1 MEGLEKERSIR
12 SFRPFA
18 WPSHPKTEAPTLLW
32 KLKDCFSTNETTAPP
47 HTDTENSYMESR
59 KAVLELKDVP
69 PPPPPPHHTSISQSS
84 QPSQPFSLAPLPL
97 PPACLPPP
105 QLTQDSHQQKPPPK
119 HQQEGPSPKV
129 SNCTHCDYCS
139 TDVYGLLGGGG
150 VAGSSSSIAGVVS
163 LYTSPGSLGAP
174 VSTCTISRCG
184 PCSLASSSAHRYK
197 PNLSHRSGGD
207 APNPLLSLGY
217 KPQLPSSV
225 ATSQPLSSHPYLPCC
240 SGLLHTHPSVQHPYS
255 QSSLFP
261 SSAPP
266 AFSLPCF
273 SSQPAP
279 LNDSCLASSGYY
291 TCGVDCSTAAR
302 RSQRS
307 TFGDHPTTTT
317 ITTTTTSAQFCSN
330 PVHLNV
336 ERTVFVKGAHYCKE
350 CLLKPVN
357 GLTSESD
364 NVWPSVPL
372 PQTTPL
378 PIPICNGCGTSSD
391 GMVLMPSTNLG
402 NTGQKYGSPEN
413 SGPENIPPVGVFW
426 DIENCSV
433 PSGRSAGAVVQRIRS
448 RFFQGHREAEFICVC
463 DISKES
469 KAVIQ
474 ELNNCQV
481 TVAHIN
487 ATAKNAADDKLRQSL
502 RRFAETHTAPATVVL
517 VSSDVNFASEL
528 SDLRHRHGFQVIL
541 VHGNHTSPALL
552 QHAHRHVAFQD
563 ITADLPPRMLVKSQ
577 PSFNLYVHNL
587 PVNCDKSLR
596 NSVKLRLRRLSD
608 NCGGKVLS
616 ISHGTAVLR
625 FGSREAAVRARKR
638 MENEDVFGHRIS
650 LSFSP
655 RPRDDA
661 SPEPEHQSQSHNLLQ
676 ALPQPFQTQDS
687 VFAPPPSISS
697 FSFLP
702 LEKTRSPRR
711 PRRATRPCHTPG
723 PLPER
728 PYSPRRGCSGPPGG
742 PPAKPHQELCSLDG
756 KPRIDFHHLDKGRAA
771 SSPPHSNC
779 ETGTSEQLS
788 KPVLAGESMYKRRRE
803 GSNPR
808 SVTESPVEQGDRS
821 SGEFQISTPSAFS
834 KLNLHRS
841 FSPLVLSQGSWS
853 SRSASPCLSSRSSPL
868 LAAPRSPCPEGPFD
882 LFSERAEVQ
891 VANLDYRMSRKDLQ
905 KTLHDTFSRYG
916 RVQAVELSPHTDYQL
931 KAIVQM
937 LSLQQA
943 IRAIS
948 GLHRYKIGGKRIRV
962 SLITSG
968 SSKSLAMLSTE
979 IISILQ
985 DAPANC
991 LPLFKFT
998 EIYEKKYSHKF
1009 VVGDLYRLPEVV
1021 AVREQGGSRLVCL
1034 LSSSQIRQ
1042 SPLGSSQ
1049 SQEGSSSASG
1059 SPVVFEELEYHEPV
1073 CRQHYTQQN
1082 FSEADFD
1089 PDSYKIPFVVMS
1101 LSTLASEVHSLLQ
1114 SHEGTLPLLSFPDCY
1129 AAKFSPLQLGNET
1142 LEGGVP
1148 LEHLIT
1154 CVPSIT
1160 IVTAQNGFKVIK
1172 WIHNKPPAPN
1182 SEPWI
1187 QRCKSPVGN
1196 PQLIQFSREI
1206 IDLLKSQPSCIMP
1219 ISKFIPSYHHH
1230 FAKQCR
1236 VSDYGYSKLLELLE
1250 AVPHVLQILGMGTK
1264 RLLTLTHRAQ
1274 VKRFTQDLLK
1284 LLKFQASKQV
1294 AIRDFMQAYHWC
1306 FSRDWRVIDY
1316 GVCDLMDLLAE
1327 IPDTTITIMHQDTDT
1342 VICVPKRERTAE
1354 EIERTKQFGKE
1365 VVDLLRHQP
1374 HCRMSFSKFIPTYHH
1389 HFGRQCKLSYYGFTK
1404 LMELFEAIPDV
1415 LMVLECGEEKLLTLT
1430 EVERIKAL
1438 AAQLVKLLRA
1448 QKNSS
1453 LPVSQLLTEYS
1464 KTFGYGLRLQDYDAS
1479 SLPALLTKLR
1489 HVVKVVDG
1497 SEGREVQLI
1506 NRKSLR
1512 SLTSQLLALLMSQE
1526 EEHVIKGL
1534 KVEELSQHYQSVHG
1548 ASLNPCEY
1556 GFLSLSELLKSLPY
1570 LVELYH
1576 EEIDENS
1583 NTGSTASGQGEGWV
1597 RLTRLYQFARNVRA
1611 LLHTYHYNQ
1620 IFLTEFPGAYNKFTG
1635 YSLEP
1640 RSYGYASTD
1649 ELLSAIPQVVWIK
1662 GHGHKRI
1669 IVLKNDMKA
1678 KASLSIP
1685 NSPQPE
1691 ENTESPRDSPVSNA
1705 TSGARSPSNTGDDV
1719 ATESELLCLTSPV
1732 DLLCG
1737 PVPSCLPSPQL
1748 HPDPVILQ
1756 QMDLIHFEEKA
1767 PPPAESDEPDVAAAA
1782 VTGSIFTPTEQPGST
1797 DNSAGTKHPQAP
1809 DMKKIPSSVDSPSR
1823 RGTRSKIRL
1832 AANFSGL

>member
-1 MEGLEKERSIR
+1 M
-12 SFRPFA
+12 
-18 WPSHPKTEAPTLLW
+18 
-32 KLKDCFSTNETTAPP
+32 
-47 HTDTENSYMESR
+47 
-59 KAVLELKDVP
+59 
-69 PPPPPPHHTSISQSS
+69 
-84 QPSQPFSLAPLPL
+84 
-97 PPACLPPP
+97 
-105 QLTQDSHQQKPPPK
+105 
-119 HQQEGPSPKV
+119 
-129 SNCTHCDYCS
+129 
-139 TDVYGLLGGGG
+139 
-150 VAGSSSSIAGVVS
+150 
-163 LYTSPGSLGAP
+163 
-174 VSTCTISRCG
+174 
-184 PCSLASSSAHRYK
+184 
-197 PNLSHRSGGD
+197 
-207 APNPLLSLGY
+207 
-217 KPQLPSSV
+217 
-225 ATSQPLSSHPYLPCC
+225 
-240 SGLLHTHPSVQHPYS
+240 
-255 QSSLFP
+255 
-261 SSAPP
+261 
-266 AFSLPCF
+266 
-273 SSQPAP
+273 
-279 LNDSCLASSGYY
+279 
-291 TCGVDCSTAAR
+291 
-302 RSQRS
+302 
-307 TFGDHPTTTT
+307 
-317 ITTTTTSAQFCSN
+317 
-330 PVHLNV
+330 HLNV
-336 ERTVFVKGAHYCKE
+336 ERTVCVKGAHYCQQ
-350 CLLKPVN
+350 CLLKPTN

-364 NVWPSVPL
+364 KVWPSVPT
-372 PQTTPL
+372 PQTA
-378 PIPICNGCGTSSD
+378 PIPVPICNGCGTSSD
-391 GMVLMPSTNLG
+391 SMMLMPSTSLG
-402 NTGQKYGSPEN
+402 KTGHKYGSPET

-541 VHGNHTSPALL
+541 VHGNHTSSALL
-552 QHAHRHVAFQD
+552 QHANRHVAFQE
-563 ITADLPPRMLVKSQ
+563 ITADLPPRMLVKAQ
-577 PSFNLYVHNL
+577 PSFNLLYVHNL

-596 NSVKLRLRRLSD
+596 NAVKLRLRRLSD
-608 NCGGKVLS
+608 NCGGKVLGMAQ
-616 ISHGTAVLR
+616 GTAVLR
-625 FGSREAAVRARKR
+625 FGSVEAAARARKR

-661 SPEPEHQSQSHNLLQ
+661 SPDPELQSQPHH
-676 ALPQPFQTQDS
+676 LPQTLSQSYQIQDS

-702 LEKTRSPRR
+702 LEKPRSPRR
-711 PRRATRPCHTPG
+711 PRRATRPCYTPG
-723 PLPER
+723 PVPER

-742 PPAKPHQELCSLDG
+742 VPAKPHQEVGSMEG
-756 KPRIDFHHLDKGRAA
+756 KPRMGFNHLEKGRAA
-771 SSPPHSNC
+771 SSSPNSNG
-779 ETGTSEQLS
+779 ETGAVEQLS
-788 KPVLAGESMYKRRRE
+788 KSGLTGESMYRRRRE

-808 SVTESPVEQGDRS
+808 SMTESPIEQGDKT

-841 FSPLVLSQGSWS
+841 FSPLVMSQGSWS

-868 LAAPRSPCPEGPFD
+868 LATSRSPCPEAPPEP
-882 LFSERAEVQ
+882 FSEGAEVQ

-905 KTLHDTFSRYG
+905 QTLHDTFSRYG
-916 RVQAVELSPHTDYQL
+916 RVKAVELSPHTDYQL
-931 KAIVQM
+931 KATIQM

-943 IRAIS
+943 ISAVS
-948 GLHRYKIGGKRIRV
+948 GLHRYKIGGKRIQV
-962 SLITSG
+962 SLITG
-968 SSKSLAMLSTE
+968 GNNKSLALLSTE
-979 IISILQ
+979 IICILQ

-998 EIYEKKYSHKF
+998 EIYEKKYSRKL

-1034 LSSSQIRQ
+1034 LPSSQIRQ

-1073 CRQHYTQQN
+1073 CRQHYAQQD

-1160 IVTAQNGFKVIK
+1160 VVTAQNGFKVIK

-1236 VSDYGYSKLLELLE
+1236 VSDYGFSKLLELLE

-1294 AIRDFMQAYHWC
+1294 AIKDFMQAYHWC

-1316 GVCDLMDLLAE
+1316 GICDLMDLLTE
-1327 IPDTTITIMHQDTDT
+1327 IPDTTITITHQSTDT
-1342 VICVPKRERTAE
+1342 VISVPKRERTPE
-1354 EIERTKQFGKE
+1354 EVERTKQFGKE

-1374 HCRMSFSKFIPTYHH
+1374 HCRMPFSKFIPTYHH

-1404 LMELFEAIPDV
+1404 LIELFEAIPDV
-1415 LMVLECGEEKLLTLT
+1415 LMVLECGEEKVLTLT

-1479 SLPALLTKLR
+1479 SLPALLTKLC

-1526 EEHVIKGL
+1526 EEQVIRGL
-1534 KVEELSQHYQSVHG
+1534 KVEELSQFYLSVHG
-1548 ASLNPCEY
+1548 ALLNPCEY

-1576 EEIDENS
+1576 EESDDHSKAGNA
-1583 NTGSTASGQGEGWV
+1583 ASGQTEEWV

-1620 IFLTEFPGAYNKFTG
+1620 IFLTEFQGAYNKFTG
-1635 YSLEP
+1635 CSLES
-1640 RSYGYASTD
+1640 RSYGYTNTD

-1678 KASLSIP
+1678 KANCSVPS
-1685 NSPQPE
+1685 SPLPG
-1691 ENTESPRDSPVSNA
+1691 ENTESPRDSPISIA
-1705 TSGARSPSNTGDDV
+1705 TSGTQSPD
-1719 ATESELLCLTSPV
+1719 SELLSLASPV

-1748 HPDPVILQ
+1748 HPDPVVLQ
-1756 QMDLIHFEEKA
+1756 QADLIRFEKTPQ
-1767 PPPAESDEPDVAAAA
+1767 PPTESDELEVAAA
-1782 VTGSIFTPTEQPGST
+1782 GSTSDPQEQPGST
-1797 DNSAGTKHPQAP
+1797 DDSDVPGPPPPPDTKTPL
-1809 DMKKIPSSVDSPSR
+1809 STDSPGRRNARSR
-1823 RGTRSKIRL
+1823 IRL
-1832 AANFSGL
+1832 AANFSFNAGL

>member
-1 MEGLEKERSIR
+1 MMEGLGKERSIC
-12 SFRPFA
+12 SASPFP
-18 WPSHPKTEAPTLLW
+18 WLSHPKTEASTLLW
-32 KLKDCFSTNETTAPP
+32 KLKDCFSTTETTTP
-47 HTDTENSYMESR
+47 HPTDKENSYMESR
-59 KAVLELKDVP
+59 KPVLELKDVP
-69 PPPPPPHHTSISQSS
+69 PPPPHHTSSSQSS
-84 QPSQPFSLAPLPL
+84 QPFSMAPLPL
-97 PPACLPPP
+97 PHPCLPPPP
-105 QLTQDSHQQKPPPK
+105 QLTQGSHQQQSQQQ
-119 HQQEGPSPKV
+119 QQEGASPKPM
-129 SNCTHCDYCS
+129 S
-139 TDVYGLLGGGG
+139 
-150 VAGSSSSIAGVVS
+150 
-163 LYTSPGSLGAP
+163 
-174 VSTCTISRCG
+174 
-184 PCSLASSSAHRYK
+184 SLAS
-197 PNLSHRSGGD
+197 
-207 APNPLLSLGY
+207 
-217 KPQLPSSV
+217 
-225 ATSQPLSSHPYLPCC
+225 
-240 SGLLHTHPSVQHPYS
+240 
-255 QSSLFP
+255 
-261 SSAPP
+261 
-266 AFSLPCF
+266 
-273 SSQPAP
+273 
-279 LNDSCLASSGYY
+279 
-291 TCGVDCSTAAR
+291 
-302 RSQRS
+302 
-307 TFGDHPTTTT
+307 
-317 ITTTTTSAQFCSN
+317 
-330 PVHLNV
+330 
-336 ERTVFVKGAHYCKE
+336 
-350 CLLKPVN
+350 
-357 GLTSESD
+357 ESD
-364 NVWPSVPL
+364 KVWPNVPP
-372 PQTTPL
+372 PQTAPI

-391 GMVLMPSTNLG
+391 GMMLMPSTSLG
-402 NTGQKYGSPEN
+402 KIGQKYGSPEN

-541 VHGNHTSPALL
+541 VHGNHTSSALL
-552 QHAHRHVAFQD
+552 QHAHRHVAFQE
-563 ITADLPPRMLVKSQ
+563 ITADLPPRMLVKAQ
-577 PSFNLYVHNL
+577 PSFNLLYVHNL
-587 PVNCDKSLR
+587 PVNCDKSQR
-596 NSVKLRLRRLSD
+596 NAVKLRLRRLSD
-608 NCGGKVLS
+608 NCGGKVLGMS
-616 ISHGTAVLR
+616 QGTAVLR
-625 FGSREAAVRARKR
+625 FGSPEAAARARKR
-638 MENEDVFGHRIS
+638 MENEDVYGHRIS

-661 SPEPEHQSQSHNLLQ
+661 SLEPEIQSQPHHLPQ
-676 ALPQPFQTQDS
+676 TLPQPYQTQDS
-687 VFAPPPSISS
+687 MFAPPPSISS

-702 LEKTRSPRR
+702 LEKPRSPRR

-723 PLPER
+723 PVPER

-742 PPAKPHQELCSLDG
+742 APAKPRQELVSLEG
-756 KPRIDFHHLDKGRAA
+756 KSRMSFHQLEKGRAA
-771 SSPPHSNC
+771 SSSPHSNG
-779 ETGTSEQLS
+779 ETVAPDQLS
-788 KPVLAGESMYKRRRE
+788 KPGLTGEAMYRRRRE

-853 SRSASPCLSSRSSPL
+853 SRSASPCLSSRSSPT
-868 LAAPRSPCPEGPFD
+868 LAAPRSPCPEGPPEP
-882 LFSERAEVQ
+882 FSEGAEVQ
-891 VANLDYRMSRKDLQ
+891 VGNLDYRMSRKDLQ
-905 KTLHDTFSRYG
+905 QILHDSFSRYG
-916 RVQAVELSPHTDYQL
+916 RVKAVELSPHTDYQL
-931 KAIVQM
+931 KATVQM
-937 LSLQQA
+937 LSLQHA
-943 IRAIS
+943 ISAVS
-948 GLHRYKIGGKRIRV
+948 GLHRYKIGSKRIQV
-962 SLITSG
+962 SLITGG

-979 IISILQ
+979 IITILQ

-998 EIYEKKYSHKF
+998 EIYEKKYCRKMMI
-1009 VVGDLYRLPEVV
+1009 GDLYRLPEVV

-1034 LSSSQIRQ
+1034 LPSSQIRQ

-1073 CRQHYTQQN
+1073 CRQHYAQQD

-1182 SEPWI
+1182 QTEPWI

-1294 AIRDFMQAYHWC
+1294 AIKDFMQAYHWC

-1316 GVCDLMDLLAE
+1316 GICDLMDLLTE
-1327 IPDTTITIMHQDTDT
+1327 IPETTITITHHATDT
-1342 VICVPKRERTAE
+1342 VISVPKRERTVE
-1354 EIERTKQFGKE
+1354 EMERTKQFAKE

-1374 HCRMSFSKFIPTYHH
+1374 HCRMPFSKFIPTYHH

-1415 LMVLECGEEKLLTLT
+1415 LMVLECGEEKVLTLT
-1430 EVERIKAL
+1430 EVERVKAL

-1453 LPVSQLLTEYS
+1453 LPVNQLLTEYS

-1479 SLPALLTKLR
+1479 SLPALLTKLC

-1526 EEHVIKGL
+1526 EEQVTKGL
-1534 KVEELSQHYQSVHG
+1534 KVEELSQHYLAVHG
-1548 ASLNPCEY
+1548 APLNPCEY

-1576 EEIDENS
+1576 EEMDEDRKAG
-1583 NTGSTASGQGEGWV
+1583 NTAADHGEEWV
-1597 RLTRLYQFARNVRA
+1597 RLTRLYQFARNIRA

-1620 IFLTEFPGAYNKFTG
+1620 IFLTEFHGAYNKFTG
-1635 YSLEP
+1635 CSLEP
-1640 RSYGYASTD
+1640 RSYGYATTD

-1678 KASLSIP
+1678 RASSSVP

-1691 ENTESPRDSPVSNA
+1691 EYTESPRDSPISN
-1705 TSGARSPSNTGDDV
+1705 TSGAQSPGGDG
-1719 ATESELLCLTSPV
+1719 AAEAELLCLTSPV

-1748 HPDPVILQ
+1748 HPDPVLLQ
-1756 QMDLIHFEEKA
+1756 QTDLIRFEEKT
-1767 PPPAESDEPDVAAAA
+1767 PSPTESDEPQVAAAA
-1782 VTGSIFTPTEQPGST
+1782 VTDSTSDLPEQPG
-1797 DNSAGTKHPQAP
+1797 GTEDIKPPMAP
-1809 DMKKIPSSVDSPSR
+1809 NLKTPLSMDSPSR
-1823 RGTRSKIRL
+1823 RATRSRIKL
-1832 AANFSGL
+1832 AANFSFTAGL

>member
-1 MEGLEKERSIR
+1 M
-12 SFRPFA
+12 
-18 WPSHPKTEAPTLLW
+18 
-32 KLKDCFSTNETTAPP
+32 DN
-47 HTDTENSYMESR
+47 R

-69 PPPPPPHHTSISQSS
+69 PPPPHHTPSSQS
-84 QPSQPFSLAPLPL
+84 SQPFSLAPVPL
-97 PPACLPPP
+97 PPPCLPPP
-105 QLTQDSHQQKPPPK
+105 QLTQDSQQQQPPPQQ
-119 HQQEGPSPKV
+119 QQEGGSPNV
-129 SNCTHCDYCS
+129 SICTQCEYCR
-139 TDVYGLLGGGG
+139 TDGYGLLGGGG
-150 VAGSSSSIAGVVS
+150 VVGSSSSSSSSIAGVVS
-163 LYTSPGSLGAP
+163 LYMAPSSLGTP
-174 VSTCTISRCG
+174 IIS
-184 PCSLASSSAHRYK
+184 SSSSISAAASSVHQYK
-197 PNLSHRSGGD
+197 QNLSCGTGGEVVD
-207 APNPLLSLGY
+207 PLLSLAY
-217 KPQLPSSV
+217 KPQLLSSV
-225 ATSQPLSSHPYLPCC
+225 ATSQPISSHPYLSCC
-240 SGLLHTHPSVQHPYS
+240 SGLLHTYPSVPLPYS
-255 QSSLFP
+255 QPSLCT
-261 SSAPP
+261 SSAPLASP
-266 AFSLPCF
+266 LPCV
-273 SSQPAP
+273 SSLSAP
-279 LNDSCLASSGYY
+279 MHTSCLASSGFY
-291 TCGVDCSTAAR
+291 TCGVDCCPSAR

-307 TFGDHPTTTT
+307 TLGEHPATTT
-317 ITTTTTSAQFCSN
+317 ITTTTTSAHFCSN
-330 PVHLNV
+330 PMHLNV
-336 ERTVFVKGAHYCKE
+336 ERTVCVKGAHYCQE
-350 CLLKPVN
+350 CLLKPMN
-357 GLTSESD
+357 GLPSD
-364 NVWPSVPL
+364 SDKVWPNVPV
-372 PQTTPL
+372 PQTA

-391 GMVLMPSTNLG
+391 GMMLMPSTSLG
-402 NTGQKYGSPEN
+402 KTGQKYGSPEN

-502 RRFAETHTAPATVVL
+502 RRFAETHTAPATVIL

-541 VHGNHTSPALL
+541 VHGNHTSSALL
-552 QHAHRHVAFQD
+552 QHAHCHVAFQE
-563 ITADLPPRMLVKSQ
+563 ITADLPPRMLVKAQ
-577 PSFNLYVHNL
+577 PSFNLLYVHNL
-587 PVNCDKSLR
+587 PVNCDKNLR
-596 NSVKLRLRRLSD
+596 NTVKLRLRRLSD
-608 NCGGKVLS
+608 NCGGKVLGMS
-616 ISHGTAVLR
+616 QGTAVLR
-625 FGSREAAVRARKR
+625 FGSAEAASRARKR
-638 MENEDVFGHRIS
+638 MENEDVCGRRIS

-661 SPEPEHQSQSHNLLQ
+661 SPEPELQSRPYYLSQT
-676 ALPQPFQTQDS
+676 LPQTYQNQDS
-687 VFAPPPSISS
+687 I
-697 FSFLP
+697 
-702 LEKTRSPRR
+702 
-711 PRRATRPCHTPG
+711 
-723 PLPER
+723 
-728 PYSPRRGCSGPPGG
+728 PRRGCSGPPGG
-742 PPAKPHQELCSLDG
+742 APAKPHQVSRLVSACFPLTSIALYPCVGCFVNQRD
-756 KPRIDFHHLDKGRAA
+756 D
-771 SSPPHSNC
+771 SS
-779 ETGTSEQLS
+779 
-788 KPVLAGESMYKRRRE
+788 
-803 GSNPR
+803 PR
-808 SVTESPVEQGDRS
+808 SVTESPVEQRDRS

-853 SRSASPCLSSRSSPL
+853 SRSVSPCLSSRSSPL
-868 LAAPRSPCPEGPFD
+868 LAAPRSPLPEGPPEP
-882 LFSERAEVQ
+882 FSDGAEVQ

-905 KTLHDTFSRYG
+905 QTLHDTFSRYG
-916 RVQAVELSPHTDYQL
+916 RVKAVELSPHTDYQL
-931 KAIVQM
+931 KATIQM
-937 LSLQQA
+937 LYLRQA
-943 IRAIS
+943 ISAVS
-948 GLHRYKIGGKRIRV
+948 GLHRYKIGGKRIQV
-962 SLITSG
+962 SLITG
-968 SSKSLAMLSTE
+968 GNNKSLAMLSTE

-985 DAPANC
+985 DSPANC

-998 EIYEKKYSHKF
+998 EIYEKKYSRKL
-1009 VVGDLYRLPEVV
+1009 VVGDLYKLPEVV
-1021 AVREQGGSRLVCL
+1021 SVREQGGSRLVCL
-1034 LSSSQIRQ
+1034 LPSSRQ

-1073 CRQHYTQQN
+1073 CRQHYAQQD

-1089 PDSYKIPFVVMS
+1089 PDSYKIPFVAMS

-1219 ISKFIPSYHHH
+1219 MSKFIPSYHHH

-1294 AIRDFMQAYHWC
+1294 SIKDFMQAYHWC

-1316 GVCDLMDLLAE
+1316 GICDLMDLLME
-1327 IPDTTITIMHQDTDT
+1327 IPDTTITITHQDTDT
-1342 VICVPKRERTAE
+1342 VISVPKRDRTME
-1354 EIERTKQFGKE
+1354 EMERTKQFGKE

-1374 HCRMSFSKFIPTYHH
+1374 HCRMPFSKFIPTYHH

-1404 LMELFEAIPDV
+1404 LMELFEAIPDI
-1415 LMVLECGEEKLLTLT
+1415 LMVLECGEEKVLTLT

-1453 LPVSQLLTEYS
+1453 IPVSQLLTEYS

-1479 SLPALLTKLR
+1479 SLPALLAKLC

-1497 SEGREVQLI
+1497 TEGREVQLI

-1512 SLTSQLLALLMSQE
+1512 LLTSQILSLLMSQ
-1526 EEHVIKGL
+1526 
-1534 KVEELSQHYQSVHG
+1534 VEEQVTNGLRVEALSEHYLTVYG
-1548 ASLNPCEY
+1548 APLNPCEY

-1570 LVELYH
+1570 LVEV
-1576 EEIDENS
+1576 S
-1583 NTGSTASGQGEGWV
+1583 GSWSLEWV
-1597 RLTRLYQFARNVRA
+1597 RLTKLYQFARNVRG

-1620 IFLTEFPGAYNKFTG
+1620 IFLTDFHGAYNKFTG
-1635 YSLEP
+1635 CSLEP
-1640 RSYGYASTD
+1640 RCYGYVSTD

-1662 GHGHKRI
+1662 GHGRKKI

-1678 KASLSIP
+1678 A
-1685 NSPQPE
+1685 
-1691 ENTESPRDSPVSNA
+1691 
-1705 TSGARSPSNTGDDV
+1705 
-1719 ATESELLCLTSPV
+1719 ESELLCLTSPV

-1748 HPDPVILQ
+1748 HPDPVLLQ
-1756 QMDLIHFEEKA
+1756 ETDLIHFEEKI
-1767 PPPAESDEPDVAAAA
+1767 PP
-1782 VTGSIFTPTEQPGST
+1782 TGQF
-1797 DNSAGTKHPQAP
+1797 
-1809 DMKKIPSSVDSPSR
+1809 
-1823 RGTRSKIRL
+1823 
-1832 AANFSGL
+1832 

>member
-1 MEGLEKERSIR
+1 MMEGLGKERSICSSR
-12 SFRPFA
+12 FLP
-18 WPSHPKTEAPTLLW
+18 WPNHPKTEPSTLLW
-32 KLKDCFSTNETTAPP
+32 KLKDCFSTDETTSLP
-47 HTDTENSYMESR
+47 HTDQENNYMDTR
-59 KAVLELKDVP
+59 RTILELKDVP
-69 PPPPPPHHTSISQSS
+69 PPPQHTSSSQSS
-84 QPSQPFSLAPLPL
+84 QPFPLAPLPL
-97 PPACLPPP
+97 PPPCLHPT
-105 QLTQDSHQQKPPPK
+105 QITQDSLQQQPPLQ
-119 HQQEGPSPKV
+119 QQEGASPKV
-129 SNCTHCDYCS
+129 SAQVCSHCDYCS
-139 TDVYGLLGGGG
+139 TDGYGLLGGVG
-150 VAGSSSSIAGVVS
+150 VVGSSSSSSSSVAGVVS
-163 LYTSPGSLGAP
+163 LYMDPGSLGAP
-174 VSTCTISRCG
+174 ISSSSFSRSG
-184 PCSLASSSAHRYK
+184 LCSVTSSAHHQYK
-197 PNLSHRSGGD
+197 QNLSCGGEGKILDPLSG
-207 APNPLLSLGY
+207 LSY
-217 KPQLPSSV
+217 KPQLLSSV
-225 ATSQPLSSHPYLPCC
+225 ATSQPISSQPYLTCC
-240 SGLLHTHPSVQHPYS
+240 SGPLCTNPSVSLPYS
-255 QSSLFP
+255 EPSLLP
-261 SSAPP
+261 SSAPL
-266 AFSLPCF
+266 ASSLPF
-273 SSQPAP
+273 ASALSAP
-279 LNDSCLASSGYY
+279 LHGSCLASSGYY
-291 TCGVDCSTAAR
+291 PCGVDCCPSAR

-307 TFGDHPTTTT
+307 TLCDRPTTTT
-317 ITTTTTSAQFCSN
+317 ITTTTTSAHFFSN

-336 ERTVFVKGAHYCKE
+336 ERTVCVKGAHYCQD
-350 CLLKPVN
+350 CLLK
-357 GLTSESD
+357 TA
-364 NVWPSVPL
+364 
-372 PQTTPL
+372 
-378 PIPICNGCGTSSD
+378 PIPIPVCNGCGTSSD
-391 GMVLMPSTNLG
+391 GMMLMPSTNLG
-402 NTGQKYGSPEN
+402 KTGQKYGSPETC
-413 SGPENIPPVGVFW
+413 GTENIPPVGVFW

-433 PSGRSAGAVVQRIRS
+433 PSGRSAGAVVERIRS

-541 VHGNHTSPALL
+541 VHGNHTSSALL
-552 QHAHRHVAFQD
+552 QHAHCHVAFQE
-563 ITADLPPRMLVKSQ
+563 ITADLPPRILVKEQTGPLSLPPLPQ
-577 PSFNLYVHNL
+577 PSYNLLYVHNL

-596 NSVKLRLRRLSD
+596 NAVKLRLRRLSD
-608 NCGGKVLS
+608 NCGGKVLGMS
-616 ISHGTAVLR
+616 QGTAVLR
-625 FGSREAAVRARKR
+625 FGSPEAASRARKR
-638 MENEDVFGHRIS
+638 MENEDVFGRQIS

-655 RPRDDA
+655 RPRDEG
-661 SPEPEHQSQSHNLLQ
+661 SPEPELQSRTHL
-676 ALPQPFQTQDS
+676 LPQPQILPQTYQNQDIII
-687 VFAPPPSISS
+687 APTPSISS

-702 LEKTRSPRR
+702 LEKPRSPRR
-711 PRRATRPCHTPG
+711 PRRATRPYNNPG
-723 PLPER
+723 PVPER

-742 PPAKPHQELCSLDG
+742 ASAKPHQELGSLEG
-756 KPRIDFHHLDKGRAA
+756 KPRTGFHLLEKGRAA
-771 SSPPHSNC
+771 SSSPQSNG
-779 ETGTSEQLS
+779 EAGPLERLP
-788 KPVLAGESMYKRRRE
+788 KPGLAGESMYRRRE

-808 SVTESPVEQGDRS
+808 SVTESPVEQGDRV
-821 SGEFQISTPSAFS
+821 SGDFQISTPSAFS

-853 SRSASPCLSSRSSPL
+853 SRSVSPCLSSRSSPL
-868 LAAPRSPCPEGPFD
+868 LAPPRSPCPDRPSEPFSD
-882 LFSERAEVQ
+882 GAEVQ

-905 KTLHDTFSRYG
+905 QTLHDTFSRYG
-916 RVQAVELSPHTDYQL
+916 RVKAVELSPHTDYQL
-931 KAIVQM
+931 KATIQM

-943 IRAIS
+943 ISAIS
-948 GLHRYKIGGKRIRV
+948 GLHRYKIGGKRIQV
-962 SLITSG
+962 SLITG

-998 EIYEKKYSHKF
+998 EIYERKYSRKI
-1009 VVGDLYRLPEVV
+1009 VVGDLYKLPEVV
-1021 AVREQGGSRLVCL
+1021 ALREQGGSRLVCL
-1034 LSSSQIRQ
+1034 LPSSQIRQ

-1059 SPVVFEELEYHEPV
+1059 SPVVFEELEYHDPV
-1073 CRQHYTQQN
+1073 CRQHYKQQD

-1089 PDSYKIPFVVMS
+1089 PDSYKIPFVVMP
-1101 LSTLASEVHSLLQ
+1101 LNTLASEIHSLLQ

-1129 AAKFSPLQLGNET
+1129 AAKFSPLQLGNDS

-1172 WIHNKPPAPN
+1172 WIHNKPPALN

-1206 IDLLKSQPSCIMP
+1206 IDLLKTQPSCVMP
-1219 ISKFIPSYHHH
+1219 MSKFIPSYHHN

-1294 AIRDFMQAYHWC
+1294 AITDFMQAYHWC
-1306 FSRDWRVIDY
+1306 FSRDWRVVDY
-1316 GVCDLMDLLAE
+1316 GVCDLMDLLTE
-1327 IPDTTITIMHQDTDT
+1327 IPDTTITIAHQDMDT
-1342 VICVPKRERTAE
+1342 VISVPKRERTVE

-1374 HCRMSFSKFIPTYHH
+1374 HCRMPFSKFIPTYHH

-1404 LMELFEAIPDV
+1404 LMELFEAIPDI
-1415 LMVLECGEEKLLTLT
+1415 LMVLECGEEKVLTLT

-1448 QKNSS
+1448 QKNSG
-1453 LPVSQLLTEYS
+1453 LPVSQLLIEYS
-1464 KTFGYGLRLQDYDAS
+1464 KTFGYGLRLQDYDAG
-1479 SLPALLTKLR
+1479 SLPALLTKLC

-1512 SLTSQLLALLMSQE
+1512 SLTSQLLSLLMSQDE
-1526 EEHVIKGL
+1526 PQVIRGV
-1534 KVEELSQHYQSVHG
+1534 KVEVLSQQYFAVYG
-1548 ASLNPCEY
+1548 AALNPCEY

-1570 LVELYH
+1570 LVELYY
-1576 EEIDENS
+1576 EERDD
-1583 NTGSTASGQGEGWV
+1583 STDASGRGEEWV
-1597 RLTRLYQFARNVRA
+1597 RLTRLYLFARNVRG

-1620 IFLTEFPGAYNKFTG
+1620 IFLTEFLGAYSKFTG
-1635 YSLEP
+1635 CSLEP
-1640 RSYGYASTD
+1640 RSYGYISTD
-1649 ELLSAIPQVVWIK
+1649 ELLGAIPQVVWIK

-1678 KASLSIP
+1678 RASSSIP
-1685 NSPQPE
+1685 NSPQPRE
-1691 ENTESPRDSPVSNA
+1691 TMESPRDSPVSNS
-1705 TSGARSPSNTGDDV
+1705 TSGAQSPGVDV
-1719 ATESELLCLTSPV
+1719 EVESELLCLTSPV

-1748 HPDPVILQ
+1748 HPDPVLLQ
-1756 QMDLIHFEEKA
+1756 QTDLIHFEERSPTTQ
-1767 PPPAESDEPDVAAAA
+1767 PPVSDEPDEVAAAA
-1782 VTGSIFTPTEQPGST
+1782 VADGTSDPSEQPDITEDSKPSQPPDT
-1797 DNSAGTKHPQAP
+1797 KTNSS
-1809 DMKKIPSSVDSPSR
+1809 MDSPSR
-1823 RGTRSKIRL
+1823 RASRSRIKL
-1832 AANFSGL
+1832 AANFSFPAGL

>member
-1 MEGLEKERSIR
+1 MMEGLGKERSIC
-12 SFRPFA
+12 SPRPFP
-18 WPSHPKTEAPTLLW
+18 WLGPTKTEASTLLW
-32 KLKDCFSTNETTAPP
+32 KLKDCFSTKDTTASTR
-47 HTDTENSYMESR
+47 TDKQNGYMDNS
-59 KAVLELKDVP
+59 KAVLDLKDVP
-69 PPPPPPHHTSISQSS
+69 PPPPPLPPLHHSSSSQSS
-84 QPSQPFSLAPLPL
+84 QHFPLAPLPL
-97 PPACLPPP
+97 PPPCLPSP
-105 QLTQDSHQQKPPPK
+105 QLTQDSHQQSPPPPPPQ
-119 HQQEGPSPKV
+119 QQEGASPSV
-129 SNCTHCDYCS
+129 SICTHCDYCG
-139 TDVYGLLGGGG
+139 TEGYGLLGGGG
-150 VAGSSSSIAGVVS
+150 VVSSSSNITGVVS
-163 LYTSPGSLGAP
+163 LYMAPGSLEIPRSSNSSSNICRSG
-174 VSTCTISRCG
+174 S
-184 PCSLASSSAHRYK
+184 CSVASSIQYK
-197 PNLSHRSGGD
+197 HNLSYVSGT
-207 APNPLLSLGY
+207 GY

-225 ATSQPLSSHPYLPCC
+225 ATSQPVSSHPCIPCC
-240 SGLLHTHPSVQHPYS
+240 SGLLHTYPALPLPCS
-255 QSSLFP
+255 QSRRFP
-261 SSAPP
+261 PSAP
-266 AFSLPCF
+266 
-273 SSQPAP
+273 
-279 LNDSCLASSGYY
+279 LASSLPSLPSLSAPLHGSCLLSSGCY
-291 TCGVDCSTAAR
+291 TCGVDCSPSTR

-307 TFGDHPTTTT
+307 SALGDHAATTTT
-317 ITTTTTSAQFCSN
+317 ITTTSTSSHFCTN
-330 PVHLNV
+330 PMHLNV
-336 ERTVFVKGAHYCKE
+336 DRTVCVKGAHYCQE
-350 CLLKPVN
+350 CLLKPMN
-357 GLTSESD
+357 GVVSESD
-364 NVWPSVPL
+364 KVWPNVPV
-372 PQTTPL
+372 PQTAPI
-378 PIPICNGCGTSSD
+378 PIPICNGCGTSAD
-391 GMVLMPSTNLG
+391 GMVHMPSTNLG
-402 NTGQKYGSPEN
+402 KTGQKYGSPE
-413 SGPENIPPVGVFW
+413 SGGSENIPPVGVFW

-433 PSGRSAGAVVQRIRS
+433 PSGRSAVAVVQRIRN

-552 QHAHRHVAFQD
+552 QHAHHHVAFQE
-563 ITADLPPRMLVKSQ
+563 ITADLPPRMLVKAQ
-577 PSFNLYVHNL
+577 PSFNLLYVHNL

-596 NSVKLRLRRLSD
+596 NAVKLRLRRLSD
-608 NCGGKVLS
+608 NCGGKVLGMS
-616 ISHGTAVLR
+616 QGTAVLR
-625 FGSREAAVRARKR
+625 FGSPEAAARARKR
-638 MENEDVFGHRIS
+638 MENEDVFGRRIS

-661 SPEPEHQSQSHNLLQ
+661 SPEPELQSQPRHLLQ
-676 ALPQPFQTQDS
+676 TLPQPFQIQETLF
-687 VFAPPPSISS
+687 VPPPCISS

-702 LEKTRSPRR
+702 LEKPRSPRR
-711 PRRATRPCHTPG
+711 PRRATRPVS
-723 PLPER
+723 ER

-742 PPAKPHQELCSLDG
+742 APFKPHQEVGSVET
-756 KPRIDFHHLDKGRAA
+756 KPKMGFHHLEKGRAA
-771 SSPPHSNC
+771 SSSPHSND
-779 ETGTSEQLS
+779 ETGTLEQLS
-788 KPVLAGESMYKRRRE
+788 KPGLSGECMYRRRRD

-808 SVTESPVEQGDRS
+808 SVMESPAEQGEES
-821 SGEFQISTPSAFS
+821 LGEFQISTPSAFS

-868 LAAPRSPCPEGPFD
+868 LAPPRSPCPEGPSES
-882 LFSERAEVQ
+882 FSEGGEVQ

-905 KTLHDTFSRYG
+905 QTLHDTFSRYG
-916 RVQAVELSPHTDYQL
+916 RVKAVELSPHTDYQL
-931 KAIVQM
+931 KATVQM
-937 LSLQQA
+937 SSLQQA
-943 IRAIS
+943 ISVVS
-948 GLHRYKIGGKRIRV
+948 GLHRYKIGGKRIQV
-962 SLITSG
+962 SLVPG
-968 SSKSLAMLSTE
+968 GNSKSLAMLSTE
-979 IISILQ
+979 IICILQ

-998 EIYEKKYSHKF
+998 EIYEKKYSRKL
-1009 VVGDLYRLPEVV
+1009 VVGDLQRLPEVV
-1021 AVREQGGSRLVCL
+1021 TIREQGGSRLVCL
-1034 LSSSQIRQ
+1034 LPSSQIRQ

-1049 SQEGSSSASG
+1049 SQEGSSTSG

-1073 CRQHYTQQN
+1073 CRQHYTQQD

-1129 AAKFSPLQLGNET
+1129 AAKFSPLQLGNES

-1160 IVTAQNGFKVIK
+1160 VVTAQNGFKVIK

-1206 IDLLKSQPSCIMP
+1206 IDLLKSQPSCVMP

-1294 AIRDFMQAYHWC
+1294 AIKDFMQAYHWC
-1306 FSRDWRVIDY
+1306 FSRDWRVVDY
-1316 GVCDLMDLLAE
+1316 GICELMDLLTE
-1327 IPDTTITIMHQDTDT
+1327 IPDTTITITHQESN
-1342 VICVPKRERTAE
+1342 IIISVPKRERTPE
-1354 EIERTKQFGKE
+1354 EIDHTKQFGKE

-1374 HCRMSFSKFIPTYHH
+1374 HCRMPFSKFIPTYHH

-1404 LMELFEAIPDV
+1404 LIELFEAIPDV
-1415 LMVLECGEEKLLTLT
+1415 LMVLECGEEKVLTLT
-1430 EVERIKAL
+1430 EVERVKAL

-1479 SLPALLTKLR
+1479 SLPALLTKLC

-1512 SLTSQLLALLMSQE
+1512 LLTSQLLALLMSQE
-1526 EEHVIKGL
+1526 DDQVSKGL
-1534 KVEELSQHYQSVHG
+1534 RVEELTQHYLTVHG
-1548 ASLNPCEY
+1548 TTLNPCEY

-1576 EEIDENS
+1576 EEKDYS
-1583 NTGSTASGQGEGWV
+1583 STGGNTASVCSEEWV
-1597 RLTRLYQFARNVRA
+1597 RLTRLYQFSRNVRA

-1620 IFLTEFPGAYNKFTG
+1620 IFLTEFQGAYSKFTG
-1635 YSLEP
+1635 CNLEP
-1640 RSYGYASTD
+1640 RSYGYSSTD

-1662 GHGHKRI
+1662 GHSHKRI
-1669 IVLKNDMKA
+1669 IVLKNDMKG
-1678 KASLSIP
+1678 KARASSSVS
-1685 NSPQPE
+1685 NSPLPDD
-1691 ENTESPRDSPVSNA
+1691 NTESPRDSLVSSAN
-1705 TSGARSPSNTGDDV
+1705 SGANSPGADV
-1719 ATESELLCLTSPV
+1719 VAESELLCLTSPV

-1748 HPDPVILQ
+1748 HPDPVLQ
-1756 QMDLIHFEEKA
+1756 QTDLIHFEER
-1767 PPPAESDEPDVAAAA
+1767 PPAEYNKAEAAAE
-1782 VTGSIFTPTEQPGST
+1782 TMSDLPEQPGTVESSEDPKQPPT
-1797 DNSAGTKHPQAP
+1797 TKPP
-1809 DMKKIPSSVDSPSR
+1809 LSSDSPNRRASR
-1823 RGTRSKIRL
+1823 SRFKL
-1832 AANFSGL
+1832 AANFSFPPGL

>member
-1 MEGLEKERSIR
+1 M
-12 SFRPFA
+12 FQ
-18 WPSHPKTEAPTLLW
+18 
-32 KLKDCFSTNETTAPP
+32 N
-47 HTDTENSYMESR
+47 NYMDSR

-69 PPPPPPHHTSISQSS
+69 PPPQHTSSS
-84 QPSQPFSLAPLPL
+84 QLSQPFSL
-97 PPACLPPP
+97 
-105 QLTQDSHQQKPPPK
+105 Q
-119 HQQEGPSPKV
+119 QQEGASPKV
-129 SNCTHCDYCS
+129 RPQVCSHCDYCS
-139 TDVYGLLGGGG
+139 TDSYGLLGGGG
-150 VAGSSSSIAGVVS
+150 VVGSSSSIAGVVS
-163 LYTSPGSLGAP
+163 LYMDPGSLGAP
-174 VSTCTISRCG
+174 I
-184 PCSLASSSAHRYK
+184 SSSSNIGRSGLCSVTSSVHQYK
-197 PNLSHRSGGD
+197 RNLSCGRAGEVLD
-207 APNPLLSLGY
+207 PLLGLDY
-217 KPQLPSSV
+217 KPQPLSNV
-225 ATSQPLSSHPYLPCC
+225 ATSQPISSHPYLSCC
-240 SGLLHTHPSVQHPYS
+240 SGILHATPSVP
-255 QSSLFP
+255 
-261 SSAPP
+261 
-266 AFSLPCF
+266 LPC
-273 SSQPAP
+273 SQPS
-279 LNDSCLASSGYY
+279 L
-291 TCGVDCSTAAR
+291 T
-302 RSQRS
+302 QRS
-307 TFGDHPTTTT
+307 TPCDHPTTTT
-317 ITTTTTSAQFCSN
+317 ITTTTTSAHFCSN

-336 ERTVFVKGAHYCKE
+336 ERTVCVKGAHFCQE
-350 CLLKPVN
+350 CLLKPLN
-357 GLTSESD
+357 GLAVSESD
-364 NVWPSVPL
+364 TVWHNVPV
-372 PQTTPL
+372 PQTAPI

-391 GMVLMPSTNLG
+391 GMMLMSSTSLG
-402 NTGQKYGSPEN
+402 KTGQKYGSPETC
-413 SGPENIPPVGVFW
+413 GPENIPPVGVFW

-487 ATAKNAADDKLRQSL
+487 AIAKNAADDKLRQSL

-541 VHGNHTSPALL
+541 VHGNHTSSALL
-552 QHAHRHVAFQD
+552 QHAHCHVAFQE
-563 ITADLPPRMLVKSQ
+563 ITADLPPRTLSLPPIPQ
-577 PSFNLYVHNL
+577 PSFNLLYVHNL
-587 PVNCDKSLR
+587 PINCDKNLR
-596 NSVKLRLRRLSD
+596 NAVKLRLRRLSD
-608 NCGGKVLS
+608 NCGGKVLGMS
-616 ISHGTAVLR
+616 QGTAVLR
-625 FGSREAAVRARKR
+625 FGNPDAAARARKR
-638 MENEDVFGHRIS
+638 MENEDVFGRRIS

-655 RPRDDA
+655 HPRDDT
-661 SPEPEHQSQSHNLLQ
+661 SPEPELQSRTHLLPQPQ
-676 ALPQPFQTQDS
+676 ALPQTYQNQDS
-687 VFAPPPSISS
+687 ISQGHLGGHGEQPAPTTPQAQCLNGPTAPGEGAVGHPVV
-697 FSFLP
+697 LQ
-702 LEKTRSPRR
+702 TSP
-711 PRRATRPCHTPG
+711 
-723 PLPER
+723 
-728 PYSPRRGCSGPPGG
+728 
-742 PPAKPHQELCSLDG
+742 
-756 KPRIDFHHLDKGRAA
+756 I
-771 SSPPHSNC
+771 
-779 ETGTSEQLS
+779 
-788 KPVLAGESMYKRRRE
+788 RE
-803 GSNPR
+803 GSNPCT
-808 SVTESPVEQGDRS
+808 VTVSSGEQGDKS
-821 SGEFQISTPSAFS
+821 SGDFQMSTPSAFS

-841 FSPLVLSQGSWS
+841 FSPLALSQGSWS
-853 SRSASPCLSSRSSPL
+853 SRSVSPCLSSRSSPL
-868 LAAPRSPCPEGPFD
+868 LAAPRSPHPDRPPEPFSD
-882 LFSERAEVQ
+882 GAEIQ

-905 KTLHDTFSRYG
+905 QTLRDTFFRYG
-916 RVQAVELSPHTDYQL
+916 QVKAVELSPHTDYQL
-931 KAIVQM
+931 KATIQM

-943 IRAIS
+943 ISAIS
-948 GLHRYKIGGKRIRV
+948 GLHRYKIGGKRIQV
-962 SLITSG
+962 SLITGG

-979 IISILQ
+979 IITILQ

-998 EIYEKKYSHKF
+998 EIYEKKYSRKL
-1009 VVGDLYRLPEVV
+1009 VVGELYKLPEVV

-1034 LSSSQIRQ
+1034 LPSSQVRQ

-1059 SPVVFEELEYHEPV
+1059 SPVVFEELEYHDPV
-1073 CRQHYTQQN
+1073 CRQHYKQD

-1101 LSTLASEVHSLLQ
+1101 LNTLASEIHSLLQ
-1114 SHEGTLPLLSFPDCY
+1114 SHQGTLPLLSFPDCY
-1129 AAKFSPLQLGNET
+1129 AAKFSTLQLGNET

-1206 IDLLKSQPSCIMP
+1206 IDLLKNQPSCIMP
-1219 ISKFIPSYHHH
+1219 MSKFIPSYHHH

-1294 AIRDFMQAYHWC
+1294 SIDDFMQAYHWC
-1306 FSRDWRVIDY
+1306 FSRDWRVVDY
-1316 GVCDLMDLLAE
+1316 GICDLMDLLTE
-1327 IPDTTITIMHQDTDT
+1327 IPDTTITITHQDKDT
-1342 VICVPKRERTAE
+1342 VISVPKRERTIE
-1354 EIERTKQFGKE
+1354 EMDRTKQFGKE

-1374 HCRMSFSKFIPTYHH
+1374 HCRMPFSKFIPTYHH

-1404 LMELFEAIPDV
+1404 LMELFEAIPDI
-1415 LMVLECGEEKLLTLT
+1415 LMVLECGEEKVLTLT

-1479 SLPALLTKLR
+1479 SLPALLTKLC

-1497 SEGREVQLI
+1497 AEGREVQLI

-1512 SLTSQLLALLMSQE
+1512 SLTSQLLSLLMSQDGQQ
-1526 EEHVIKGL
+1526 VTKGF
-1534 KVEELSQHYQSVHG
+1534 KVEVLSQQYLTVYG

-1570 LVELYH
+1570 LVEVSGNGRG
-1576 EEIDENS
+1576 EE
-1583 NTGSTASGQGEGWV
+1583 WV
-1597 RLTRLYQFARNVRA
+1597 RLTWLYQFARNVRA

-1620 IFLTEFPGAYNKFTG
+1620 LFLTEFLGAFNKFTG
-1635 YSLEP
+1635 ASLEP
-1640 RSYGYASTD
+1640 RSYGYISID
-1649 ELLSAIPQVVWIK
+1649 ELLGAIPQVVWIK

-1669 IVLKNDMKA
+1669 IVLKNDMKG
-1678 KASLSIP
+1678 KVITIMTFNLP
-1685 NSPQPE
+1685 
-1691 ENTESPRDSPVSNA
+1691 
-1705 TSGARSPSNTGDDV
+1705 GGDAV
-1719 ATESELLCLTSPV
+1719 ADSELLCLTSPV

-1748 HPDPVILQ
+1748 HPDPVLLQ
-1756 QMDLIHFEEKA
+1756 QTDLIHFEEKSPTTQTPGLFHGFVLHVNQCEHPA
-1767 PPPAESDEPDVAAAA
+1767 FIGDSAVSNFPPP
-1782 VTGSIFTPTEQPGST
+1782 
-1797 DNSAGTKHPQAP
+1797 P
-1809 DMKKIPSSVDSPSR
+1809 DMKTNLSMDSPSR
-1823 RGTRSKIRL
+1823 RVTRSRIKL
-1832 AANFSGL
+1832 AANFSFPAGL

>member
-1 MEGLEKERSIR
+1 MMEGLGKERSTCGA
-12 SFRPFA
+12 RPFP
-18 WPSHPKTEAPTLLW
+18 WLGHPKTEASTLLW
-32 KLKDCFSTNETTAPP
+32 KLKDCFSTDETSSP
-47 HTDTENSYMESR
+47 HQTDKENNHMDNR
-59 KAVLELKDVP
+59 KPVLDLKDVP
-69 PPPPPPHHTSISQSS
+69 PPPLHHTSSS
-84 QPSQPFSLAPLPL
+84 QLSQPFSLSSLPL
-97 PPACLPPP
+97 PPPCLPPP
-105 QLTQDSHQQKPPPK
+105 PQLAQDSLQQPPPQQ
-119 HQQEGPSPKV
+119 QQEGTSPKV
-129 SNCTHCDYCS
+129 SICTHCDYCN
-139 TDVYGLLGGGG
+139 TDGYGLLGGRG
-150 VAGSSSSIAGVVS
+150 VVGSSSNVTGVVS
-163 LYTSPGSLGAP
+163 LYMAPGSLG
-174 VSTCTISRCG
+174 TTISSSCTSRSG
-184 PCSLASSSAHRYK
+184 PYSVASSVHQYK
-197 PNLSHRSGGD
+197 HKVSCGTGGEVFD
-207 APNPLLSLGY
+207 PLFSLGC
-217 KPQLPSSV
+217 KPQLSSSV

-240 SGLLHTHPSVQHPYS
+240 SGLLHTHPAVPLSFS
-255 QSSLFP
+255 QASLFP
-261 SSAPP
+261 SSAP
-266 AFSLPCF
+266 
-273 SSQPAP
+273 
-279 LNDSCLASSGYY
+279 LASSLPSVSSLPATMHGSCLTSSGFY
-291 TCGVDCSTAAR
+291 TCGVDCSTSAR
-302 RSQRS
+302 RSQGS
-307 TFGDHPTTTT
+307 IFGGHPGT
-317 ITTTTTSAQFCSN
+317 ITTTATSAHFCSN
-330 PVHLNV
+330 PMHPNV
-336 ERTVFVKGAHYCKE
+336 ERTVCVKGAHYCQE
-350 CLLKPVN
+350 CLLKPMN
-357 GLTSESD
+357 GLMPESD
-364 NVWPSVPL
+364 KVHPSVPI
-372 PQTTPL
+372 PQTAPIT
-378 PIPICNGCGTSSD
+378 IPICNGCGTSSD
-391 GMVLMPSTNLG
+391 GKMLMPSTSFG
-402 NTGQKYGSPEN
+402 KAGQKYGSPE
-413 SGPENIPPVGVFW
+413 SGGPENIPPVGVFW

-433 PSGRSAGAVVQRIRS
+433 PSGRSAGAVVQRIRN

-528 SDLRHRHGFQVIL
+528 SDLRHRHGFHVIL
-541 VHGNHTSPALL
+541 VHGNHTSSALL
-552 QHAHRHVAFQD
+552 QHAHRHVPFQE
-563 ITADLPPRMLVKSQ
+563 ITADLPPRMLVKAQ
-577 PSFNLYVHNL
+577 PSFNHLYVYNL
-587 PVNCDKSLR
+587 PLNCDKNMR
-596 NSVKLRLRRLSD
+596 NAVKLRLRRLSD
-608 NCGGKVLS
+608 NCGGRVLGVS
-616 ISHGTAVLR
+616 QGSAVLR
-625 FGSREAAVRARKR
+625 FGSPEAAARARKR

-661 SPEPEHQSQSHNLLQ
+661 SPEAELRSQPHH
-676 ALPQPFQTQDS
+676 LPQTLSQTSQTQDS
-687 VFAPPPSISS
+687 VFGPPPSISS

-702 LEKTRSPRR
+702 LERPRSPRR

-723 PLPER
+723 PVAER

-742 PPAKPHQELCSLDG
+742 APAKPHQELGSLEG
-756 KPRIDFHHLDKGRAA
+756 KSRISFQHFEKGRTA
-771 SSPPHSNC
+771 SSSPQNNG
-779 ETGTSEQLS
+779 EAGALEQLT
-788 KPVLAGESMYKRRRE
+788 KPGLTVESMYRKRE
-803 GSNPR
+803 DSNPQ
-808 SVTESPVEQGDRS
+808 SASESPVDQVDRS

-868 LAAPRSPCPEGPFD
+868 IAAPRSPCPEASPD
-882 LFSERAEVQ
+882 PFSEGAEVQ

-905 KTLHDTFSRYG
+905 QTLNDTFSRYG
-916 RVQAVELSPHTDYQL
+916 QVKAVELSPHTDYQL
-931 KAIVQM
+931 KATIQM
-937 LSLQQA
+937 MSLQQA
-943 IRAIS
+943 ISAVS
-948 GLHRYKIGGKRIRV
+948 GLHRYKIGGKRIQV
-962 SLITSG
+962 SLITGG
-968 SSKSLAMLSTE
+968 SNKSLALLSTE
-979 IISILQ
+979 IICILQ

-998 EIYEKKYSHKF
+998 EIYEKKYSRKL
-1009 VVGDLYRLPEVV
+1009 VVGDLYRLPELV
-1021 AVREQGGSRLVCL
+1021 AVREQGGSRFVCL
-1034 LSSSQIRQ
+1034 LSNSQIRQ

-1049 SQEGSSSASG
+1049 SQEGSSSTSG

-1073 CRQHYTQQN
+1073 CRQHYAQQD

-1129 AAKFSPLQLGNET
+1129 AAKFSPLQLGNES

-1172 WIHNKPPAPN
+1172 WVNNKPPAPN

-1187 QRCKSPVGN
+1187 HRCKSPVGN

-1206 IDLLKSQPSCIMP
+1206 IDLLKSQPSCITP

-1236 VSDYGYSKLLELLE
+1236 VSDYGFSKLLELLE

-1264 RLLTLTHRAQ
+1264 HLLTLTHRAQ

-1294 AIRDFMQAYHWC
+1294 AIKDFMQAYHWC
-1306 FSRDWRVIDY
+1306 FSRDWRVTDY
-1316 GVCDLMDLLAE
+1316 GICDLMDLLTE
-1327 IPDTTITIMHQDTDT
+1327 IPDTTITITQQPTDT
-1342 VICVPKRERTAE
+1342 VISVPKKERTME
-1354 EIERTKQFGKE
+1354 EVERTKQFGKE

-1374 HCRMSFSKFIPTYHH
+1374 HCRMPFSKFIPTYHH
-1389 HFGRQCKLSYYGFTK
+1389 HFGRQCKLSHYGFTK

-1415 LMVLECGEEKLLTLT
+1415 LIVLECGEEKVLTLT
-1430 EVERIKAL
+1430 EVEHIKAL

-1479 SLPALLTKLR
+1479 SLPALLAKLC

-1497 SEGREVQLI
+1497 ADGREVQLI

-1526 EEHVIKGL
+1526 DEQVTIGL
-1534 KVEELSQHYQSVHG
+1534 KVEELSQYYLSVHG
-1548 ASLNPCEY
+1548 ATLNPCEY

-1576 EEIDENS
+1576 EETD
-1583 NTGSTASGQGEGWV
+1583 NTQAAISHGEEWV
-1597 RLTRLYQFARNVRA
+1597 KLTGLYQFARNVRA

-1620 IFLTEFPGAYNKFTG
+1620 IFLTEFQGAYTKFTG
-1635 YSLEP
+1635 CSLDP
-1640 RSYGYASTD
+1640 RSYGYTSTD
-1649 ELLSAIPQVVWIK
+1649 ELLSAIPQVIWIK

-1678 KASLSIP
+1678 KPSCSVP
-1685 NSPQPE
+1685 NSPHPE
-1691 ENTESPRDSPVSNA
+1691 STESPRDSPVSSA
-1705 TSGARSPSNTGDDV
+1705 TSGAQSPGAD
-1719 ATESELLCLTSPV
+1719 AAAESELLCLSSPV

-1748 HPDPVILQ
+1748 HPDPVIVQ
-1756 QMDLIHFEEKA
+1756 QADLIHFERT
-1767 PPPAESDEPDVAAAA
+1767 PPPSTESDESVVAAPDDTADA
-1782 VTGSIFTPTEQPGST
+1782 PEKPGGST
-1797 DNSAGTKHPQAP
+1797 GDYGDRREPPPPDTKTLL
-1809 DMKKIPSSVDSPSR
+1809 STDSPSR
-1823 RGTRSKIRL
+1823 RASRSRIRL
-1832 AANFSGL
+1832 AANFSYTAGL

>member
-1 MEGLEKERSIR
+1 MMEGLGKERSIC
-12 SFRPFA
+12 SSRPFP
-18 WPSHPKTEAPTLLW
+18 WLSHPKTEASTLLW
-32 KLKDCFSTNETTAPP
+32 KLKDCFSTNETAAPP
-47 HTDTENSYMESR
+47 HTFKENNYMESR

-69 PPPPPPHHTSISQSS
+69 PPPPPLHHTSSRS
-84 QPSQPFSLAPLPL
+84 SQPFSLAPLPL
-97 PPACLPPP
+97 PPPCLLPP
-105 QLTQDSHQQKPPPK
+105 QLPQDSHQQQPP
-119 HQQEGPSPKV
+119 QQQQQKGASPK
-129 SNCTHCDYCS
+129 
-139 TDVYGLLGGGG
+139 
-150 VAGSSSSIAGVVS
+150 
-163 LYTSPGSLGAP
+163 PM
-174 VSTCTISRCG
+174 
-184 PCSLASSSAHRYK
+184 
-197 PNLSHRSGGD
+197 
-207 APNPLLSLGY
+207 
-217 KPQLPSSV
+217 
-225 ATSQPLSSHPYLPCC
+225 
-240 SGLLHTHPSVQHPYS
+240 
-255 QSSLFP
+255 
-261 SSAPP
+261 
-266 AFSLPCF
+266 
-273 SSQPAP
+273 
-279 LNDSCLASSGYY
+279 
-291 TCGVDCSTAAR
+291 
-302 RSQRS
+302 
-307 TFGDHPTTTT
+307 
-317 ITTTTTSAQFCSN
+317 
-330 PVHLNV
+330 
-336 ERTVFVKGAHYCKE
+336 
-350 CLLKPVN
+350 N
-357 GLTSESD
+357 GLVSESV
-364 NVWPSVPL
+364 NVWPNVPI
-372 PQTTPL
+372 PQTAPI

-391 GMVLMPSTNLG
+391 SLVLMPKNSLG
-402 NTGQKYGSPEN
+402 KTGQKYGSPE
-413 SGPENIPPVGVFW
+413 SGGPENIPPVGVFW

-541 VHGNHTSPALL
+541 VHGNHTSQALL
-552 QHAHRHVAFQD
+552 QHAHRHVAFQE
-563 ITADLPPRMLVKSQ
+563 ITADLPRMLVKAQ
-577 PSFNLYVHNL
+577 PSFNLLYVHNL

-596 NSVKLRLRRLSD
+596 NAVKLRLRRLSD
-608 NCGGKVLS
+608 NCGGKVLGMTQ
-616 ISHGTAVLR
+616 GTAVLR
-625 FGSREAAVRARKR
+625 FGSPEAAARARKR
-638 MENEDVFGHRIS
+638 MENEDVFGRRIS

-661 SPEPEHQSQSHNLLQ
+661 SPEPELQSQPHHLPAPHPQ
-676 ALPQPFQTQDS
+676 TLPQPFQTQDS
-687 VFAPPPSISS
+687 MFAPPLSISS

-702 LEKTRSPRR
+702 LEKPRSPRR
-711 PRRATRPCHTPG
+711 PRRASRPCYTPG
-723 PLPER
+723 PVPER
-728 PYSPRRGCSGPPGG
+728 PYSPKRGCSGPPGG
-742 PPAKPHQELCSLDG
+742 APAKPHQELGSVEG
-756 KPRIDFHHLDKGRAA
+756 KPKMGFQYLDKGRPA
-771 SSPPHSNC
+771 SSSPHSNG
-779 ETGTSEQLS
+779 ETGSLEQLP
-788 KPVLAGESMYKRRRE
+788 KPGLTGESMYRRRRE
-803 GSNPR
+803 GSSPR
-808 SVTESPVEQGDRS
+808 SAIESPLEQGDRS
-821 SGEFQISTPSAFS
+821 SAEFQISTPSAFS

-853 SRSASPCLSSRSSPL
+853 SRSTSPCLSSRSSPL
-868 LAAPRSPCPEGPFD
+868 LSAPRSPRPEGPPEP
-882 LFSERAEVQ
+882 FSEGAEVQ

-905 KTLHDTFSRYG
+905 QTLHDTFSRYG
-916 RVQAVELSPHTDYQL
+916 RVKAVELSPHTDYQL
-931 KAIVQM
+931 KATIQM

-943 IRAIS
+943 ISAVS
-948 GLHRYKIGGKRIRV
+948 GLHRYKIGGKRIQV
-962 SLITSG
+962 SLITGG
-968 SSKSLAMLSTE
+968 SSKSLAMLSSE

-985 DAPANC
+985 EAPANC

-998 EIYEKKYSHKF
+998 EIYEKKYSRKL
-1009 VVGDLYRLPEVV
+1009 VIGDLYRLPDVV

-1034 LSSSQIRQ
+1034 LPSSQIRQ

-1059 SPVVFEELEYHEPV
+1059 SPVVFEELDYHDPV
-1073 CRQHYTQQN
+1073 CRQHYAQQD

-1129 AAKFSPLQLGNET
+1129 EAKFSPLKVGNET
-1142 LEGGVP
+1142 LERGVP

-1236 VSDYGYSKLLELLE
+1236 VSDYGYTKLLELLE

-1306 FSRDWRVIDY
+1306 FSRDWKVIDY
-1316 GVCDLMDLLAE
+1316 GVCDLMDLLTE
-1327 IPDTTITIMHQDTDT
+1327 IPDTTITITHQDTDT
-1342 VICVPKRERTAE
+1342 VISVPKRERTVE
-1354 EIERTKQFGKE
+1354 EMERTKQFGKE

-1374 HCRMSFSKFIPTYHH
+1374 HCRMPFSKFIPTYHH

-1404 LMELFEAIPDV
+1404 LIELFEAIPEV
-1415 LMVLECGEEKLLTLT
+1415 LMVLECGEEKVLTLT

-1453 LPVSQLLTEYS
+1453 LPVNQLLTEYS

-1479 SLPALLTKLR
+1479 SLPALLAKLC

-1497 SEGREVQLI
+1497 SEGREVLLI

-1526 EEHVIKGL
+1526 EQVTRGL
-1534 KVEELSQHYQSVHG
+1534 KVEELSQHYLAVHG
-1548 ASLNPCEY
+1548 APLNPCEY

-1576 EEIDENS
+1576 EEPDES
-1583 NTGSTASGQGEGWV
+1583 ATCENTAGGRGEDWV
-1597 RLTRLYQFARNVRA
+1597 RLTRLYLFARNVRA

-1620 IFLTEFPGAYNKFTG
+1620 IFLTEFQGAYKKFTG
-1635 YSLEP
+1635 CSIEP
-1640 RSYGYASTD
+1640 RSYGYTSTD

-1678 KASLSIP
+1678 RVSSSVP
-1685 NSPQPE
+1685 NSPQPG
-1691 ENTESPRDSPVSNA
+1691 ENTESPRDSPISNA
-1705 TSGARSPSNTGDDV
+1705 DSGAHSPGGDV
-1719 ATESELLCLTSPV
+1719 AAESELLCLTSPM

-1748 HPDPVILQ
+1748 HPDPVLLQ
-1756 QMDLIHFEEKA
+1756 QADLIHFEEKT
-1767 PPPAESDEPDVAAAA
+1767 PPPQPPTESDEPEAAA
-1782 VTGSIFTPTEQPGST
+1782 VAVAKPPPPPLST
-1797 DNSAGTKHPQAP
+1797 
-1809 DMKKIPSSVDSPSR
+1809 DSPSR
-1823 RGTRSKIRL
+1823 RATRSRIKL
-1832 AANFSGL
+1832 AANFSFTADL

>member
-1 MEGLEKERSIR
+1 MMEGLGKERSIC
-12 SFRPFA
+12 SSRPFP
-18 WPSHPKTEAPTLLW
+18 WLSHPKTEASNLLW
-32 KLKDCFSTNETTAPP
+32 KLKDCFSNNETPAPH
-47 HTDTENSYMESR
+47 HTDKENNCMESR
-59 KAVLELKDVP
+59 KVVLELKDVP
-69 PPPPPPHHTSISQSS
+69 PPPLHHTSSQS
-84 QPSQPFSLAPLPL
+84 SQPFSLAPLPL
-97 PPACLPPP
+97 PPPCMPP
-105 QLTQDSHQQKPPPK
+105 QLTQDSHLQQPPSSQQ
-119 HQQEGPSPKV
+119 QQEGAGPKV
-129 SNCTHCDYCS
+129 SICTHCNYCS
-139 TDVYGLLGGGG
+139 RDGYGLLGGGG
-150 VAGSSSSIAGVVS
+150 VVGSSSSLAGVVS
-163 LYTSPGSLGAP
+163 LYIAKGSPGAP
-174 VSTCTISRCG
+174 VVSSSSSSSSSISMSG
-184 PCSLASSSAHRYK
+184 PCSGASSVHHYQHNLNCGSDAH
-197 PNLSHRSGGD
+197 NS
-207 APNPLLSLGY
+207 LLSLSF
-217 KPQLPSSV
+217 KPHLPSSV
-225 ATSQPLSSHPYLPCC
+225 ATSQPVSSHPYLPCC
-240 SGLLHTHPSVQHPYS
+240 SGLLHTCPTVRLPCS
-255 QSSLFP
+255 QSAASLFP
-261 SSAPP
+261 SSVPLAS
-266 AFSLPCF
+266 SLPSV
-273 SSQPAP
+273 SSLPAP
-279 LNDSCLASSGYY
+279 LHGSCLASSGCC
-291 TCGVDCSTAAR
+291 TCDLDLSSSAR
-302 RSQRS
+302 RPQRS
-307 TFGDHPTTTT
+307 TLGDHPTTTT
-317 ITTTTTSAQFCSN
+317 MTTTTTSAHFRSN
-330 PVHLNV
+330 PLHLNV
-336 ERTVFVKGAHYCKE
+336 EHTVMVKGAHYCQE

-357 GLTSESD
+357 SLASESD
-364 NVWPSVPL
+364 KVWPNVPIPQTVPL
-372 PQTTPL
+372 PV
-378 PIPICNGCGTSSD
+378 PICNGCGTSSD
-391 GMVLMPSTNLG
+391 NMLLMPSTSLG
-402 NTGQKYGSPEN
+402 NIAQKYGSPEN
-413 SGPENIPPVGVFW
+413 NGPENIPPVGVFW

-448 RFFQGHREAEFICVC
+448 YFFQGHREAEFICVC

-528 SDLRHRHGFQVIL
+528 SDLRHRHGFQIIL
-541 VHGNHTSPALL
+541 VHGNHTSSALL
-552 QHAHRHVAFQD
+552 QHAHRHVAFQQ
-563 ITADLPPRMLVKSQ
+563 ITADLPPRMLVKAQELS
-577 PSFNLYVHNL
+577 
-587 PVNCDKSLR
+587 SLE
-596 NSVKLRLRRLSD
+596 
-608 NCGGKVLS
+608 G
-616 ISHGTAVLR
+616 
-625 FGSREAAVRARKR
+625 
-638 MENEDVFGHRIS
+638 
-650 LSFSP
+650 
-655 RPRDDA
+655 
-661 SPEPEHQSQSHNLLQ
+661 
-676 ALPQPFQTQDS
+676 
-687 VFAPPPSISS
+687 
-697 FSFLP
+697 
-702 LEKTRSPRR
+702 KTR
-711 PRRATRPCHTPG
+711 T
-723 PLPER
+723 
-728 PYSPRRGCSGPPGG
+728 
-742 PPAKPHQELCSLDG
+742 
-756 KPRIDFHHLDKGRAA
+756 DFHHLDKGQAAFA
-771 SSPPHSNC
+771 SSPSNG
-779 ETGTSEQLS
+779 EAGTLEQLS
-788 KPVLAGESMYKRRRE
+788 KPGLTGESMYRRRRE
-803 GSNPR
+803 GSSPR
-808 SVTESPVEQGDRS
+808 RVTESPVEQGDRS
-821 SGEFQISTPSAFS
+821 SAEFQISTPSAFS
-834 KLNLHRS
+834 KLNLQRS

-868 LAAPRSPCPEGPFD
+868 LAAPRSPCPEGPFEP
-882 LFSERAEVQ
+882 FTEGAEIQ
-891 VANLDYRMSRKDLQ
+891 VANLDYRMSRKELQ
-905 KTLHDTFSRYG
+905 QTLHDTFSRYG
-916 RVQAVELSPHTDYQL
+916 RVKTVELSPHTDYQL
-931 KAIVQM
+931 KATIQM

-943 IRAIS
+943 ISAVS
-948 GLHRYKIGGKRIRV
+948 GLHRYKIGGKRIQV
-962 SLITSG
+962 SLITGG
-968 SSKSLAMLSTE
+968 SNKSLAMLSME

-998 EIYEKKYSHKF
+998 EIYEKKYSRKL

-1034 LSSSQIRQ
+1034 LPSSQVRQ

-1073 CRQHYTQQN
+1073 CRQHYAQQD

-1101 LSTLASEVHSLLQ
+1101 LSTLASDVHSLL
-1114 SHEGTLPLLSFPDCY
+1114 HLHDGTLPLLSFPDCY

-1316 GVCDLMDLLAE
+1316 GICDLMDLLTE
-1327 IPDTTITIMHQDTDT
+1327 IPDTTITITHQDTDT
-1342 VICVPKRERTAE
+1342 VISIPKRERTVDE
-1354 EIERTKQFGKE
+1354 MERTKQFGKE

-1374 HCRMSFSKFIPTYHH
+1374 HCRMPFSKFIPTYHH

-1404 LMELFEAIPDV
+1404 LMELFEAIPDI
-1415 LMVLECGEEKLLTLT
+1415 LMVLECGEEKVLTLT

-1464 KTFGYGLRLQDYDAS
+1464 KTFGYGLRLQDYDAN
-1479 SLPALLTKLR
+1479 SLPALLTKLC

-1512 SLTSQLLALLMSQE
+1512 LLTSQLLAILMSQE
-1526 EEHVIKGL
+1526 EDQVIKGL
-1534 KVEELSQHYQSVHG
+1534 KVEELSQHYLTAHG
-1548 ASLNPCEY
+1548 ALLNPCEY

-1576 EEIDENS
+1576 EESDEN
-1583 NTGSTASGQGEGWV
+1583 GKAASGHGEGWV
-1597 RLTRLYQFARNVRA
+1597 RLTRLYQFARYVRA

-1620 IFLTEFPGAYNKFTG
+1620 IFLTEFQGAYNKFT
-1635 YSLEP
+1635 SCNLEP

-1678 KASLSIP
+1678 KACSSVP
-1685 NSPQPE
+1685 NSPQPG
-1691 ENTESPRDSPVSNA
+1691 ENIESPRDSPISNE
-1705 TSGARSPSNTGDDV
+1705 TSGAQSSGDDL
-1719 ATESELLCLTSPV
+1719 AAESELLCLASPV

-1748 HPDPVILQ
+1748 HPNPVVLQ
-1756 QMDLIHFEEKA
+1756 QADLIYFEEKTS
-1767 PPPAESDEPDVAAAA
+1767 PPAKSDEPEFAAAA
-1782 VTGSIFTPTEQPGST
+1782 DTACDSTEQSGST
-1797 DNSAGTKHPQAP
+1797 DDSAGTKPP
-1809 DMKKIPSSVDSPSR
+1809 PTPNMKTPLSVDSPSR
-1823 RGTRSKIRL
+1823 RTTRSRIKL
-1832 AANFSGL
+1832 AANFSFTAGF

>member
-1 MEGLEKERSIR
+1 MMEGLGKERSI
-12 SFRPFA
+12 SSSKPFP
-18 WPSHPKTEAPTLLW
+18 WLSHPKTEASTLLW
-32 KLKDCFSTNETTAPP
+32 KLKDCFPTNETTSPH
-47 HTDTENSYMESR
+47 HTDKENNYMDSR

-69 PPPPPPHHTSISQSS
+69 PPPPPHHTSSSQS
-84 QPSQPFSLAPLPL
+84 SQPFSLAPLPM
-97 PPACLPPP
+97 PPPCLPPP
-105 QLTQDSHQQKPPPK
+105 PHLIQDSLQQQPPPQ
-119 HQQEGPSPKV
+119 QQEGASPKV
-129 SNCTHCDYCS
+129 SIYTHCDFCS
-139 TDVYGLLGGGG
+139 TDGYGLLGGGS
-150 VAGSSSSIAGVVS
+150 VVGSSSSVTGVVS
-163 LYTSPGSLGAP
+163 LYMAPGSLGAP
-174 VSTCTISRCG
+174 ISSSSISRSG
-184 PCSLASSSAHRYK
+184 PCSVASSVHQYK
-197 PNLSHRSGGD
+197 HHTSCGSGGEVFD
-207 APNPLLSLGY
+207 PLPTLGY
-217 KPQLPSSV
+217 KPQLSSSV
-225 ATSQPLSSHPYLPCC
+225 ATSQPVSSHPYLSCC
-240 SGLLHTHPSVQHPYS
+240 SGLLQTYPAVPLSCS
-255 QSSLFP
+255 QPSLFP
-261 SSAPP
+261 SSAPLASSVP
-266 AFSLPCF
+266 CVSSL
-273 SSQPAP
+273 PAP
-279 LNDSCLASSGYY
+279 LHGSCLASSGYY
-291 TCGVDCSTAAR
+291 TCGVNCCPSAR
-302 RSQRS
+302 RSQRG
-307 TFGDHPTTTT
+307 TLGDHPTTTT
-317 ITTTTTSAQFCSN
+317 ITTTTTSAHFCSN
-330 PVHLNV
+330 PMHLNV
-336 ERTVFVKGAHYCKE
+336 ERTVCVKGAHFCQE

-364 NVWPSVPL
+364 KVWPNVPL
-372 PQTTPL
+372 PQTAPIS
-378 PIPICNGCGTSSD
+378 IPICNGCGTSSD
-391 GMVLMPSTNLG
+391 GMMLMPSASLG
-402 NTGQKYGSPEN
+402 KTGQKYGSPEN
-413 SGPENIPPVGVFW
+413 GGPENIPPVGVFW

-433 PSGRSAGAVVQRIRS
+433 PSGRSAGAVVQRIRN

-541 VHGNHTSPALL
+541 VHGNHTSSALL
-552 QHAHRHVAFQD
+552 QHAHRHVAFQE
-563 ITADLPPRMLVKSQ
+563 ITADLPPRMLVKAQ
-577 PSFNLYVHNL
+577 PSFNLLYVHNL
-587 PVNCDKSLR
+587 PVNCDKNLR
-596 NSVKLRLRRLSD
+596 NAVKLRLRRLSD
-608 NCGGKVLS
+608 NCGGKVLGMS
-616 ISHGTAVLR
+616 QGTAVLR
-625 FGSREAAVRARKR
+625 FGNPEAAARARKR

-661 SPEPEHQSQSHNLLQ
+661 SPEPELQSQPHH
-676 ALPQPFQTQDS
+676 LPQPLSHTYQSQDS
-687 VFAPPPSISS
+687 MFGPPPSISS

-702 LEKTRSPRR
+702 LEKPRSPRR
-711 PRRATRPCHTPG
+711 PRRATRPCYAPG
-723 PLPER
+723 PVPER

-742 PPAKPHQELCSLDG
+742 APAKPHQELGSFEG
-756 KPRIDFHHLDKGRAA
+756 KPRMGFQQLEKGRAA
-771 SSPPHSNC
+771 SSSPHSNG
-779 ETGTSEQLS
+779 ETGALEQLS
-788 KPVLAGESMYKRRRE
+788 KPGFIGESMHRRRRE
-803 GSNPR
+803 GSYPR
-808 SVTESPVEQGDRS
+808 SVTESPVEQGDRNS
-821 SGEFQISTPSAFS
+821 EFQISTPSAFS

-841 FSPLVLSQGSWS
+841 FSPLILSQGSWS

-868 LAAPRSPCPEGPFD
+868 LAAPRSPCPEGPSEP
-882 LFSERAEVQ
+882 FSDGAEVQ

-905 KTLHDTFSRYG
+905 QTLHDTFSRYG
-916 RVQAVELSPHTDYQL
+916 RVKAVELSPHTDYQL
-931 KAIVQM
+931 KATVQM

-943 IRAIS
+943 ISAVS
-948 GLHRYKIGGKRIRV
+948 GLHRYKIGGKRIQV
-962 SLITSG
+962 SLITG
-968 SSKSLAMLSTE
+968 VNNKSLAMLSTD

-998 EIYEKKYSHKF
+998 EIYEKKYSRKL

-1021 AVREQGGSRLVCL
+1021 AVRDQGGSRLVCL
-1034 LSSSQIRQ
+1034 LPSSQIRQ
-1042 SPLGSSQ
+1042 SPLGSSH

-1073 CRQHYTQQN
+1073 CREHYAQRD

-1182 SEPWI
+1182 SESWI

-1219 ISKFIPSYHHH
+1219 MSKFIPSYHHH

-1294 AIRDFMQAYHWC
+1294 AIKDFMQAYHWC

-1316 GVCDLMDLLAE
+1316 GICELMDLLTE
-1327 IPDTTITIMHQDTDT
+1327 IPDTTITITLQETDT
-1342 VICVPKRERTAE
+1342 VISVPKRERTPE

-1374 HCRMSFSKFIPTYHH
+1374 HCRMAFSKFIPTYHH

-1404 LMELFEAIPDV
+1404 LMELFEAIPNI
-1415 LMVLECGEEKLLTLT
+1415 LMVLECGEEKVLTLT

-1479 SLPALLTKLR
+1479 SLLALLIKLC

-1526 EEHVIKGL
+1526 EEQVTRGF
-1534 KVEELSQHYQSVHG
+1534 KVDELSQYYQTVHG
-1548 ASLNPCEY
+1548 ALLNPCEY

-1576 EEIDENS
+1576 EESDDDNKAG
-1583 NTGSTASGQGEGWV
+1583 NAACGGGEEWV
-1597 RLTRLYQFARNVRA
+1597 RLTRLYQFARNVRS

-1620 IFLTEFPGAYNKFTG
+1620 IFLTEFQGAYNKFTG
-1635 YSLEP
+1635 CTLEP
-1640 RSYGYASTD
+1640 RSYGYTSTD

-1678 KASLSIP
+1678 RASSSIP
-1685 NSPQPE
+1685 NSPLPGE
-1691 ENTESPRDSPVSNA
+1691 STESPRDSPISIA
-1705 TSGARSPSNTGDDV
+1705 TSGTQSPGGDV
-1719 ATESELLCLTSPV
+1719 AAESELLCLTSPV

-1748 HPDPVILQ
+1748 HPDPVLLQ
-1756 QMDLIHFEEKA
+1756 EADLIRFEEKT
-1767 PPPAESDEPDVAAAA
+1767 PPTVSDEPEVPVDGDS
-1782 VTGSIFTPTEQPGST
+1782 TCDPPGST
-1797 DNSAGTKHPQAP
+1797 EDSAVAKPLPPP
-1809 DMKKIPSSVDSPSR
+1809 DVKTPLSMDSPSR
-1823 RGTRSKIRL
+1823 RASRSRIKL
-1832 AANFSGL
+1832 AANFSFTAGL